1 MFDKSYCDRSYCY
14 SQFNILMI
22 AVQEMV
28 MRMYWLVIEYD
39 DDSRCQGKVYSA

>member
-1 MFDKSYCDRSYCY
+1 
-14 SQFNILMI
+14 MI

-39 DDSRCQGKVYSA
+39 GDSTCQVRVYSDAMAGKGIRFCKG